1 MISIKKI
8 FWLCDPFST
17 QTKLF
22 SPLNSIQVLALIN
35 SRKQLVNPAESPQV
49 PVSAVAESSGDVQTP
64 VMNNEEECDNGAP
77 LYKTT
82 TLNDGHSAA
91 IRTDSVGHDSTGSGN
106 SERLSEN
113 HTPASVDV

>member
-1 MISIKKI
+1 M
-8 FWLCDPFST
+8 
-17 QTKLF
+17 
-22 SPLNSIQVLALIN
+22 
-35 SRKQLVNPAESPQV
+35 NPAESPQV
-49 PVSAVAESSGDVQTP
+49 SVSAVAESSGDVQTP

-91 IRTDSVGHDSTGSGN
+91 IRTDSVGHDSTGAASGN

-113 HTPASVDV
+113 LTPASVDV